1 MARTARRA
9 LTAEAILAADDL
21 PTIWVQTPEWGK
33 GAGVWIRGMTGA
45 ERDQFEMRVS
55 GLDGGGNQVKMD
67 YTNLR
72 ASLVASCVVDDDGK
86 RLFSGDQVEAL
97 GRKSGAVLDR
107 LFDASRKA
115 SGIGE
120 DDVKALAKN

>member
-21 PTIWVQTPEWGK
+21 PTVWIQTPEWCK
-33 GAGVWIRGMTGA
+33 SSGVWIRGMTGA
-45 ERDQFEMRVS
+45 ERDQFEARVS
-55 GLDGGGNQVKMD
+55 GLDGGGDQVKMD

-72 ASLVASCVVDDDGK
+72 ATLVVSCAVDDDGK
-86 RLFSGDQVEAL
+86 RLFTGDQVEAL
-97 GRKSGAVLDR
+97 GRKSGAVIDR
-107 LFDASRKA
+107 LFDAARKA

-120 DDVKALAKN
+120 DDVKKLSKN

>member
-1 MARTARRA
+1 MAKAARRA

-21 PTIWVQTPEWGK
+21 EAVWVQTPEWGN
-33 GAGVWIRGMTGA
+33 GSGVWIRGMTGA
-45 ERDQFEMRVS
+45 ERDQFEARVS
-55 GLDGGGNQVKMD
+55 GLDGGGDQVKMD

-72 ASLVASCVVDDDGK
+72 ATLVVSCAVDDDGK

-97 GRKSGAVLDR
+97 GRKSGAVIDR
-107 LFDASRKA
+107 LFDAARKA

-120 DDVKALAKN
+120 DDVKKLSKN

>member
-1 MARTARRA
+1 MTKPKKG
-9 LTAEAILAADDL
+9 LTAAAILAADDL
-21 PTIWVQTPEWGK
+21 PTIWIQTSEWGK
-33 GAGVWIRGMTGA
+33 NSGVWVRGMSGS

-55 GLDGGGNQVKMD
+55 GLDGGGNQVKMN
-67 YTNLR
+67 YVNLR

-107 LFDASRKA
+107 LFDAARKA

-120 DDVKALAKN
+120 DDVKALSKN

>member
-21 PTIWVQTPEWGK
+21 STIWIQTSEWGK
-33 GAGVWIRGMTGA
+33 NSGVWVRGMSGS
-45 ERDQFEMRVS
+45 ERDEFEMRVS
-55 GLDGGGNQVKMD
+55 GLDGGGNQVKMN
-67 YTNLR
+67 YVNLR
-72 ASLVASCVVDDDGK
+72 ASLVASCVVDDDGN

-107 LFDASRKA
+107 LFDAARKA
-115 SGIGE
+115 SGIGD
-120 DDVKALAKN
+120 DDVKALSKN

>member
-21 PTIWVQTPEWGK
+21 PTIWIQTSEWGK
-33 GAGVWIRGMTGA
+33 NSGVWVRGMSGS
-45 ERDQFEMRVS
+45 ERDEFEMRVS
-55 GLDGGGNQVKMD
+55 GLDGGGNQVKMN
-67 YTNLR
+67 YVNLR
-72 ASLVASCVVDDDGK
+72 ASLVASCVVDDDGN

-107 LFDASRKA
+107 LFDAARKA
-115 SGIGE
+115 SGIGD
-120 DDVKALAKN
+120 DDVKALSKN

>member
-1 MARTARRA
+1 MTKPKKG
-9 LTAEAILAADDL
+9 LTAAAILAADDL
-21 PTIWVQTPEWGK
+21 PTIWIQTPEWGK
-33 GAGVWIRGMTGA
+33 NSGVWVRGMSGA
-45 ERDQFEMRVS
+45 ERDEFEMRVS
-55 GLDGGGNQVKMD
+55 GLDGGGNQVKMN
-67 YTNLR
+67 YINLR

-120 DDVKALAKN
+120 DDVKALSKN

>member
-1 MARTARRA
+1 MTKPKKG

-21 PTIWVQTPEWGK
+21 PTVWVQTPEWGRY
-33 GAGVWIRGMTGA
+33 AGVWIRGMSGS
-45 ERDQFEMRVS
+45 ERDQLEARVS
-55 GLDGGGNQVKMD
+55 GLDGGGDQVKMD

-72 ASLVASCVVDDDGK
+72 ATLVVSCAVDDDGNS
-86 RLFSGDQVEAL
+86 LFSGDQVQAL

-107 LFDASRKA
+107 LFDAARKA

-120 DDVKALAKN
+120 DDVKKLAKN